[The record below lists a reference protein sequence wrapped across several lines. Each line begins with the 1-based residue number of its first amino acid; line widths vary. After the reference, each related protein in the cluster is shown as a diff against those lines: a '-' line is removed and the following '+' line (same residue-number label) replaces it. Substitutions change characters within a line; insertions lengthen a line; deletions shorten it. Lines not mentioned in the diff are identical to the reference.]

1 MIQNFLVKLTPDI
14 SIPFDK
20 FEREKLFKKKLYNK
34 DTYYFLPYETL
45 SPITATN
52 PFINHMKSVRASY
65 SCP

>member
-1 MIQNFLVKLTPDI
+1 MLNNFVINQSNDI
-14 SIPFDK
+14 STEYGLNPSK
-20 FEREKLFKKKLYNK
+20 YYLF
-34 DTYYFLPYETL
+34 PYGTL